1 VNGRPAARPQIVAI
15 LGTNASGKS
24 DLAVAMALRFSGEV
38 VSADSRQVY
47 RGLDLGTG
55 KLSRDEMRGVPH
67 HLIDVA
73 DVGSSFSLAH
83 FQEQAYAAIDDVLA
97 RGRLPI
103 LAGGTG
109 LYLRAVMSG
118 YELVAAPPDPG
129 LRAALTDT
137 PTSEL
142 LAALARSSPAAAARV
157 EPTNRRRIIRAL
169 EVQQHGVDDRLMR
182 RASPRYDVLP
192 LGLTWPRE
200 VLASRIEARL
210 ASRLRAGLVDEVR
223 GLVAAGHSDGV
234 IDELGLEYR
243 HVLRFLRGGY
253 ADETAL
259 AAGLG
264 TAIRQF
270 AKRQVAWFKRDSG
283 IHWLDTA
290 GNYMAEAQ
298 ECITNFTGRQPA

>member
-1 VNGRPAARPQIVAI
+1 MAI

-24 DLAVAMALRFSGEV
+24 DLAVAVARQFSGEV

-55 KLSRDEMRGVPH
+55 KLSAVQMRGVPH

-73 DVGSSFSLAH
+73 EVGTSFSLAH
-83 FQEQAYAAIDDVLA
+83 FQAQAYEAIDAIRA

-109 LYLRAVMSG
+109 LYVRAVVAG
-118 YELVAAPPDPG
+118 YELVAAPPDAA
-129 LRAALTDT
+129 LRAALADT
-137 PTSEL
+137 PTADL
-142 LAALARSSPAAAARV
+142 LALLAQKSPAAAGRV

-169 EVQQHGVDDRLMR
+169 EVQQHGVDDGLMR
-182 RASPRYDVLP
+182 RASPRYDALQ
-192 LGLTWPRE
+192 LGLTWPPA
-200 VLASRIEARL
+200 VLASRIEQRLAARL
-210 ASRLRAGLVDEVR
+210 REGLIDEVR
-223 GLVAAGHSDGV
+223 GLREAGHRDEV

-243 HVLRFLRGGY
+243 HVLRFLQGAY
-253 ADETAL
+253 ANESALATAL
-259 AAGLG
+259 A

-270 AKRQVAWFKRDSG
+270 AKRQIAWFRRDKG

-290 GNYMAEAQ
+290 GDYAAEARAQ
-298 ECITNFTGRQPA
+298 VAHFTGRAPA

>member
-1 VNGRPAARPQIVAI
+1 MNGRTAALPRIVTI

-24 DLAVAMALRFSGEV
+24 DLAVAMALRFDGEV

-55 KLSRDEMRGVPH
+55 KLSRDDMRGVRH

-73 DVGSSFSLAH
+73 EVGSSFSLAH

-97 RGRLPI
+97 RDRLPI

-109 LYLRAVMSG
+109 LYIRAVVSG
-118 YELVAAPPDPG
+118 YELVAAPPDPA
-129 LRAALTDT
+129 LRAALTET
-137 PTSEL
+137 PTSDL
-142 LAALARSSPAAAARV
+142 LATLARASPAAAARV

-182 RASPRYDVLP
+182 RASPRYDVLQ
-192 LGLTWPRE
+192 LGLTWPRD

-210 ASRLRAGLVDEVR
+210 ASRLRAGLIDEVR
-223 GLVAAGHSDGV
+223 GLVAAGHSDEV

-253 ADETAL
+253 ADEAAL

-270 AKRQVAWFKRDSG
+270 AKRQVAWFKRDTG

-290 GNYMAEAQ
+290 GNYAAEAQ
-298 ECITNFTGRQPA
+298 ECITNFIGRQPA